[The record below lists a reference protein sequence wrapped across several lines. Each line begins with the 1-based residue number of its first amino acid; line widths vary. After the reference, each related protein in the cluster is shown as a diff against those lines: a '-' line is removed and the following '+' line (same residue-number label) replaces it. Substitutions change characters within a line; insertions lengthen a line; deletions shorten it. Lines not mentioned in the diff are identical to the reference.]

1 VRLLVFNEG
10 NLGSHVLGQAQVE
23 ATLRAMT
30 DGVEGLDTRF
40 VTLASQGRWSHAAAT
55 WSHPLLT
62 RTGLDARTA
71 RWHLVQALRGR
82 RALATEVADYRPDAM
97 HLHSHS
103 IALGMG
109 ALMRRVPAAV
119 SVDVT
124 VGDWWAMPAW
134 RKSGRLAAAELIGSR
149 AAERRTFRTAALVLA
164 WTGWARRAVEAAE
177 PRAHTVE
184 HHPGLDLT
192 TFTPAPQRRER
203 ALPRILFVG
212 GRWEDKGGADL
223 VAALGDDLG
232 TTVELDAVTPA
243 DVKPRPGLRVHRLG
257 PGDAELMDLRQQADL
272 LALPSGADAAPWAVL
287 EAMACGTPILG
298 SDVGGIP
305 DMVGANGEAGVLV
318 PYGDRRAL
326 GDAVR
331 TLLAD
336 PPRLAAL
343 GAAARARAQQRYDA
357 VRQTRELVDLLTALM
372 PDGGAAGDGDGTG
385 TPATTTPAHA
395 A

>member
-1 VRLLVFNEG
+1 VRLLFFNEG

-30 DGVEGLDTRF
+30 DGVAGLDTRF

-55 WSHPLLT
+55 WSRPLLA
-62 RTGLDARTA
+62 RAGLDARTA

-82 RALATEVADYRPDAM
+82 RALARAVGEYRPDAL

-124 VGDWWAMPAW
+124 VGDWSAMPAW
-134 RKSGRLAAAELIGSR
+134 RRDGRLAAAELAPSR

-164 WTGWARRAVEAAE
+164 WTGWAARAVAAAE
-177 PRAHTVE
+177 PRAHVVE
-184 HHPGLDLT
+184 HHPGLDLEA
-192 TFTPAPQRRER
+192 FVPAPRRER

-243 DVKPRPGLRVHRLG
+243 DVPARPGLRVHRLG
-257 PGDAELMDLRQQADL
+257 PGDPELLDLRQQADL

-305 DMVGANGEAGVLV
+305 DMVGTHGEAGVLV
-318 PYGDRRAL
+318 GYGDRRAL

-331 TLLAD
+331 ALLGD
-336 PPRLAAL
+336 PARLTAL
-343 GAAARARAQQRYDA
+343 GAAARARAEERYDA
-357 VRQTRELVDLLTALM
+357 QRQTRELLELLTAM
-372 PDGGAAGDGDGTG
+372 SAADAGAGAGELQ
-385 TPATTTPAHA
+385 PA
-395 A
+395 